1 MERKLTEYQYVCQH
15 LTDSTLVAKNFYSYF
30 GYTSLSDGI
39 DALQNIL
46 KSLREKDE
54 GEEDYRENVN
64 HGERKT
70 RSGNCNNLLNS
81 LNKVTNNLE
90 ENEDDNDEAKS
101 STLLSKEDWKMDDIN
116 LSNNLKG
123 IGIIKRGHFNFSDT
137 DCTSQI
143 SDEHWDEVIIPFLS
157 KHKLKNAFSTEDD
170 EKTLINMFGEEKK
183 RMLLKPGN
191 LKLVYSLTDTE
202 EDTTK
207 VLKIV
212 NRIRLVQY
220 LKEFSDCQTL
230 TSLEKQWPISLPSDI
245 LDKRL

>member
-1 MERKLTEYQYVCQH
+1 MR
-15 LTDSTLVAKNFYSYF
+15 
-30 GYTSLSDGI
+30 
-39 DALQNIL
+39 
-46 KSLREKDE
+46 
-54 GEEDYRENVN
+54 
-64 HGERKT
+64 
-70 RSGNCNNLLNS
+70 
-81 LNKVTNNLE
+81 
-90 ENEDDNDEAKS
+90 
-101 STLLSKEDWKMDDIN
+101 EDWKMDDIN

-230 TSLEKQWPISLPSDI
+230 TSLKKQWPISLPSDI